1 MIDIKTVVQASYEKN
16 MRMLARY
23 NAIKDKVT
31 SNFDDDGHMDVLRTS
46 IEGNKQTALTH
57 GIQLSNSFINNIKEE
72 YQQYFEV

>member
-1 MIDIKTVVQASYEKN
+1 MIDAKTTVQASYEKN

-57 GIQLSNSFINNIKEE
+57 GIQLNNSFINNIKEE
-72 YQQYFEV
+72 YRQYFEV

>member
-1 MIDIKTVVQASYEKN
+1 MIDAKTTVQASYEKN

-31 SNFDDDGHMDVLRTS
+31 PNFDDDGHMDVLRTS

-57 GIQLSNSFINNIKEE
+57 GIQLSNNFINNIKEE
-72 YQQYFEV
+72 YRQYFEV

>member
-57 GIQLSNSFINNIKEE
+57 GIQLSNSFINKIKEE
-72 YQQYFEV
+72 YRQYFEV